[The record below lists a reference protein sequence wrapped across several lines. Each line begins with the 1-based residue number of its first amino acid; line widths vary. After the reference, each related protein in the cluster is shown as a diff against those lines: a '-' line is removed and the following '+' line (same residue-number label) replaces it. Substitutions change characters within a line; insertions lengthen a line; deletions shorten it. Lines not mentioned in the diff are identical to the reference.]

1 MTPGDGFMGDTS
13 PTRIDHHRTTE
24 LDAADSLADGW
35 PMPGTFLVAAG
46 GTAFVVCLVA
56 FAWAQVAVGVA
67 AFVIALLALGAGL
80 ASLTMEGRRVRHVE
94 RERNISRRLVKH
106 GS

>member
-1 MTPGDGFMGDTS
+1 MGDTS
-13 PTRIDHHRTTE
+13 RVPIDHHHTAQ
-24 LDAADSLADGW
+24 LDAADSLADGL
-35 PMPGTFLVAAG
+35 PMPGTFLLAAG
-46 GTAFVVCLVA
+46 GAAFVVCLVA

-94 RERNISRRLVKH
+94 RERRISRRLVKH
-106 GS
+106 GR